1 MKAHNSRLPL
11 TVIVVQRVLE
21 IDLRASGKAIM
32 LYALAK
38 VCESPGLC
46 EVSGLDVDPEGN
58 NLSQRENQKANP
70 VGESSGGSAS
80 HVHSG

>member
-1 MKAHNSRLPL
+1 MKAHNSRLPR

-32 LYALAK
+32 LHALAK
-38 VCESPGLC
+38 ACESPGLG

-58 NLSQRENQKANP
+58 NLSQREKSER